1 MVSDETLATKLK
13 SGDRS
18 ALAALFERHYD
29 DLFGYL
35 FRLTFGDRALAA
47 DLAQESF
54 LRVLRGIH
62 TYDSSRPLKAWLYG
76 IATNAARNLA
86 ASADARHTGAMTAQS
101 DEIESDTPPI
111 EQTMIEAE
119 ASSGVIAALRQLP
132 GHQREAIV
140 LFYYQSF
147 SHAQIAE
154 TLNIPVGT
162 VKLRLSLGVKRL
174 RELIEA
180 DL

>member
-1 MVSDETLATKLK
+1 MVSDEALATKLK
-13 SGDRS
+13 SGDRA
-18 ALAALFERHYD
+18 ALEALFERHYD

-35 FRLTFGDRALAA
+35 FRMTFGDRTLAA

-62 TYDSSRPLKAWLYG
+62 TYDNSRPFKAWLYG

-86 ASADARHTGAMTAQS
+86 ASADARHTDT
-101 DEIESDTPPI
+101 IETDADFAADMPPL
-111 EQTMIEAE
+111 EQTFIDAE
-119 ASSGVIAALRQLP
+119 ASASVIKALKQLP
-132 GHQREAIV
+132 DHQREVIV

-147 SHAQIAE
+147 SLAQIAD

-162 VKLRLSLGVKRL
+162 VKSRLSLGVKRL
-174 RELIEA
+174 REMIEA
-180 DL
+180 GS